1 MMKTRLATY
10 PEKYWPKS
18 YQAFMDA
25 LDIVLAEDPEA
36 AFIIGYP
43 RALRSEFLPWNL
55 KPIVPMEETT
65 QSYYA
70 VLVARCFGK
79 AVFVVR
85 NDYPPGFGAHDSPY
99 VKLSPST
106 YAKISQKGETLVPY
120 MFGEFPYKKEL
131 KEDHINYG
139 GAPANPRIRR
149 PDGSWE
155 GIGL

>member
-1 MMKTRLATY
+1 
-10 PEKYWPKS
+10 
-18 YQAFMDA
+18 
-25 LDIVLAEDPEA
+25 
-36 AFIIGYP
+36 
-43 RALRSEFLPWNL
+43 
-55 KPIVPMEETT
+55 MEETT